1 MSNVASTMI
10 TEEAQITDLFIKE
23 AQKSPVLYSQRMLNI
38 NPYYY
43 QEGFLDDPYRFKAAC
58 FSRQLG
64 KTHSLAIKASQ
75 IINMFPESEVGILA
89 QNERRAFEI
98 YRTVKALQMINP
110 VLSTYLNPRQ
120 DKKSEMIL
128 DIGSRVTYYA
138 SGTDG
143 KSIRGSTLDFLLI
156 DEADFIPDRVYEAAL
171 PTISATN
178 GGIMMTT
185 TPNMA
190 YTMFYEIF
198 MDGWNARKKYN
209 GDMPLEDKEKPYKY
223 PIGRKYNFASY
234 HYDYTHGLN
243 VINPN
248 TGMPQIDIKVV
259 NILKQKN
266 FDKYE
271 REYLAW
277 WSADSSSYISM
288 QSIAAAT
295 KPNNVWLKKPYT
307 NVMGL
312 DLARLKDYT
321 AMVATQISESQD
333 KAIIYG
339 SHRTNKKDWGH
350 IFAEII
356 EFAKSHRIQII
367 YYDTQNVGDA
377 IGYWLHSLSSRF
389 NFHIIPVTFAAV
401 KKAEGYANLKMAI
414 NTGRLLIQR
423 KNELLI
429 KELTRLQAERSISG
443 VIKIHAPEGEFDDL
457 ADAAMLSSKPLKMPE
472 IGSQTET
479 AIDYHSNFFE
489 ELYDKAETRLNM
501 SESIAFSVDNT
512 DEDFQPF
519 KPLYEF

>member
-1 MSNVASTMI
+1 MSNVASTVI
-10 TEEAQITDLFIKE
+10 TEESQMTKAFIAE
-23 AQKSPVLYSQRMLNI
+23 AQKSPVFYAQKILNI
-38 NPYYY
+38 FPYYY
-43 QEGFLDDPYRFKAAC
+43 QENFLDDPYRFKAAS

-64 KTHSLAIKASQ
+64 KTYSLAIKASQ
-75 IINMFPESEVGILA
+75 IINMFPESEIGIMA

-98 YRTVKALQMINP
+98 YRAVKTLQQRNP
-110 VLSTYLNPRQ
+110 IISSYLNPKQ

-156 DEADFIPDRVYEAAL
+156 DEADFIPDKVYEAAL

-178 GGIMMTT
+178 GGIMMTS

-198 MDGWNARKKYN
+198 MDGWYARQKYN
-209 GDMPLEDKEKPYKY
+209 GDMPLEDGEKPYKY
-223 PIGRKYNFASY
+223 PIGRKYKFASY

-243 VINPN
+243 VVNPVS
-248 TGMPQIDIKVV
+248 GMPQIDINVV

-277 WSADSSSYISM
+277 WSAETSSYISM

-295 KPNNVWLKKPYT
+295 KPNNIWLKKPYT

-333 KAIIYG
+333 KGIIYG

-389 NFHIIPVTFAAV
+389 NFHIIPVTFAAT

-414 NTGRLLIQR
+414 NTGRLFIQR
-423 KNELLI
+423 KNEDLI
-429 KELTRLQAERSISG
+429 KELTRLQAEKTISG
-443 VIKIHAPEGEFDDL
+443 LIKIHAPEGEFDDL

-472 IGSQTET
+472 IASQTET
-479 AIDYHSNFFE
+479 AIDYHSDFFG
-489 ELYDKAETRLNM
+489 ELYDEAETRLNM
-501 SESIAFSVDNT
+501 SESIGFAVNNT
-512 DEDFQPF
+512 DEDFHSF
-519 KPLYEF
+519 KPEFEF